1 MDNRTQTPTQ
11 ESSASTDVV
20 RTPDD
25 ADSTSLG
32 DSPALPNDELR
43 DNLPSG
49 AEYGADVTNE
59 PQRNGP
65 LDVSSKSTAVSFAG
79 HDSRHES
86 GFDIQQGQILIGDGD
101 NESIS
106 VFDHSG
112 TDASSVAPHS
122 TSDRENES
130 ELSEISNYD
139 DGRDDES
146 TSTVASESRKVDHKH
161 GREYQAGHEYCW
173 PNDEKHREQ
182 MDIFHHA
189 CSLPLEDRLYLAP
202 IKENVQNVL
211 DVGTGT
217 GIWAMDFA
225 DEHPSARVIGTDIS
239 PIQPEWV
246 PPNLVFQLHD
256 ANLAWTFR
264 ERFEFIHC
272 RRMAGSIT
280 DWDKF
285 AKHAFAALQPGGYFE
300 CHELSMS
307 FGSDDNTHENCASII
322 EWEEFWKDVGT
333 NSGRSFTVVED
344 GRLKKS
350 MELAGFKDIQKR
362 IYKMPVGSW
371 PKKSQLKEVGQY
383 TYAAL
388 HVDLEGFLVGPMVE
402 KLGKKLH
409 DAYVLAA
416 QLRNDLRSGK
426 VHAYLPFEVIFGRK
440 P

>member
-1 MDNRTQTPTQ
+1 MQVSCATVEVTRAV
-11 ESSASTDVV
+11 EDVETV
-20 RTPDD
+20 PLC
-25 ADSTSLG
+25 A
-32 DSPALPNDELR
+32 SPASPYDASHDDLSSD
-43 DNLPSG
+43 
-49 AEYGADVTNE
+49 AECGADVTIG
-59 PQRNGP
+59 PQRNRP

-79 HDSRHES
+79 HDLRDES
-86 GFDIQQGQILIGDGD
+86 GFDIQQGQALIDDGN

-112 TDASSVAPHS
+112 TDASSAAPHF

-130 ELSEISNYD
+130 ELSEISDYD

-217 GIWAMDFA
+217 GIWAIDFA

-239 PIQPEWV
+239 RIQPEWV
-246 PPNLVFQLHD
+246 PPNLVFQIHD

-307 FGSDDNTHENCASII
+307 FGSDDNTHENCASMIQ
-322 EWEEFWKDVGT
+322 WEEFWKDVGT

-371 PKKSQLKEVGQY
+371 PKKSQLKEVGHY

-388 HVDLEGFLVGPMVE
+388 DVDLEGFLVGPMVE
-402 KLGKKLH
+402 KLGKRLYE
-409 DAYVLAA
+409 AYVLAA